1 MGLPMKNAIFTVDEK
16 KRKVAELTSLFLYKH
31 YCENDTELLIS
42 HMDDEFLWFG
52 AAEHEYIVGAGATA
66 ACLRSFSGK
75 IPRCHISDEHFDVIQ
90 PVEDMFVCTGR
101 AWICTDPSSDTYL
114 RVHQRITSVF
124 RWTGDGLRCC
134 HIHLSNPYVEM
145 DENDVGFPEKMS
157 RESRKY
163 FREQIEA
170 QKKKIEEQHAFIMQ
184 IYYKDLSTDLYNR
197 NKFNQLCEAL
207 RSRDC
212 GSLGV
217 AYFDL
222 NGLKQTNDLMGHR
235 AGDELICRVAEH
247 LHQVFRDKAYRIGGD
262 EFIVLDLESDE
273 NAFYSKIRAVSSAM
287 KDDDIS
293 VSLGISWRA
302 VHGDIDE
309 QINEA
314 DQNMYRAKHDFYAR
328 GENNRRQR

>member
-1 MGLPMKNAIFTVDEK
+1 MKNSFATADEK
-16 KRKVAELTSLFLYKH
+16 SQKVMELTSLFLHKH
-31 YCENDTELLIS
+31 YCESDTEAIIS
-42 HMDDEFLWFG
+42 YMDDQFLWLG
-52 AAEHEYIVGAGATA
+52 TAEQEYRVGAEATA
-66 ACLRSFSGK
+66 ACLRSFTGK

-90 PVEDMFVCTGR
+90 PVEDLFICTGR
-101 AWICTDPSSDTYL
+101 AWIRTEPASGSYL
-114 RVHQRITSVF
+114 RVHQRITCVF
-124 RWTGDGLRCC
+124 RWTGNGLRCC
-134 HIHLSNPYVEM
+134 HLHLSNPYAEM
-145 DENDVGFPEKMS
+145 DESDVGFPEKMS

-197 NKFNQLCEAL
+197 NKFNQVCENL

-212 GSLGV
+212 GRLGV

-222 NGLKQTNDLMGHR
+222 NGLKQTNDLLGHR
-235 AGDELICRVAEH
+235 AGDDLIYRAAEH

-262 EFIVLDLESDE
+262 EFLVLDLESDE
-273 NAFYSKIRAVSSAM
+273 NVFYHSVRAVASAM
-287 KDDDIS
+287 KNDNIS

-302 VHGDIDE
+302 DHGNIDE
-309 QINEA
+309 QMNEA